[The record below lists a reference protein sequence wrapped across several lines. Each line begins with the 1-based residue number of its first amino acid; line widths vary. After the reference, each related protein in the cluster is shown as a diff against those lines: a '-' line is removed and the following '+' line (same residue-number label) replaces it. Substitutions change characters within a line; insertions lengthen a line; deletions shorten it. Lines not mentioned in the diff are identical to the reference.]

1 MMTLGQEV
9 MLRRPGARR
18 RKVGSQVIEGAWVP
32 QTIRRAQENDPRDP
46 PQALIRGTLH
56 EDKTREGSTRGTMKE
71 DNARDNV
78 ALRGVRK
85 GLDKARGILLM
96 DRHTR

>member
-1 MMTLGQEV
+1 M
-9 MLRRPGARR
+9 RR
-18 RKVGSQVIEGAWVP
+18 RMVGSQVIEGASVP

-46 PQALIRGTLH
+46 PQTQIRGTLH
-56 EDKTREGSTRGTMKE
+56 EDKAREGSTRGTMKE

-85 GLDKARGILLM
+85 GLDEAREILMM
-96 DRHTR
+96 DQHTR